1 MKIFIYKTL
10 FVLVCLIFL
19 FQFTIGSKLNQIE
32 QNILQLKSKENIENA
47 KDKIRLEIKS
57 GLKKDKILSP
67 EDAKLIKSLI
77 DKLSKE
83 LLLTN

>member
-57 GLKKDKILSP
+57 LEWSP
-67 EDAKLIKSLI
+67 YPDRVSTGAIININGFIFYTL
-77 DKLSKE
+77 
-83 LLLTN
+83 